1 MASSRA
7 SQALQFDFSVP
18 PEATSEPQGEDPV
31 QQPGASPGR
40 SPGRSPGERP
50 GEQPGGVDIEA
61 GGGDRASEGQ
71 ATDSAD
77 QAAVAR
83 RPAVVV
89 AKSDT
94 AGARSLQAGRPGTSA
109 DAALTVAQF
118 YDRVKAALR
127 LEFPT
132 EVWVTGE
139 IRKVSISKGNHYLEL
154 ADHDAQHDAEPGRAT
169 SATNTT
175 SATRATNTT
184 SAMLDVA
191 CWSRDWHAI
200 GAELASVGIELSAGL
215 VVKIRGR
222 VGIWDGAAK
231 LRFSMTALDVEAL
244 LGGIAAARRKLL
256 LALEQEDLLAANR
269 RLAKPLVPMRIGL
282 VTSAG
287 SEAHRDF
294 AGQLDRSGYAFE
306 IMLES
311 CLVQGVDA
319 PGQIAAAI
327 ARLHVFE
334 PDLIV
339 LVRGGGGRGDLAA
352 FDSEVVARAIATSS
366 YPVWTGIGHTGDRSV
381 ADEVSQRAL
390 ITPTACGEAIV
401 TTVATYLEGVD
412 GAART
417 IAARGRAELERAVDR
432 VEEARGRLSAVS
444 RHQLDRATSSLL
456 LASSRAV
463 HSAVVGLERNRA
475 TLSGRS
481 RDLGRICRYAL
492 SDKEQSLSHL
502 RAVLEGFDPKRQ
514 LARGWSLTK
523 NGDGRVLRSVA
534 EVSCGEGIVTVL
546 ADGTVASSVENV
558 SRVEET
564 A

>member
-1 MASSRA
+1 MRMAPSRA

-18 PEATSEPQGEDPV
+18 PEAGGEAGREAGDGDAERGPGTGAGDGDAGSG
-31 QQPGASPGR
+31 PGAG
-40 SPGRSPGERP
+40 
-50 GEQPGGVDIEA
+50 A
-61 GGGDRASEGQ
+61 GGGERASEGEP
-71 ATDSAD
+71 AGAANRVEVARRSAVVMAKSG
-77 QAAVAR
+77 AAVAGR
-83 RPAVVV
+83 SQTDWP
-89 AKSDT
+89 
-94 AGARSLQAGRPGTSA
+94 GASA

-139 IRKVSISKGNHYLEL
+139 IRKVSVSKGNHYLEL
-154 ADHDAQHDAEPGRAT
+154 ADHDAEPGRARGAT
-169 SATNTT
+169 STT
-175 SATRATNTT
+175 T
-184 SAMLDVA
+184 AMLDVA
-191 CWSRDWHAI
+191 CWSRDWPAI
-200 GAELASVGIELSAGL
+200 GAELASVGVELSAGL

-222 VGIWDGAAK
+222 VGVWDGAAR

-256 LALEQEDLLAANR
+256 VTLEQEGLLEANR
-269 RLAKPLVPMRIGL
+269 RLGRPLVPMRIGL
-282 VTSAG
+282 VTSAA

-294 AGQLDRSGYAFE
+294 VGQLERSGFSFDLR
-306 IMLES
+306 LES
-311 CLVQGVDA
+311 CLVQGVEA
-319 PGQIAAAI
+319 PAQIAAAI
-327 ARLHVFE
+327 VRLQAFG

-352 FDSEVVARAIATSS
+352 FDSEEVARAIAASS

-401 TTVATYLEGVD
+401 TAVASYLEGIDV
-412 GAART
+412 AARA
-417 IAARGRAELERAVDR
+417 IAARGRAELDLALGR
-432 VEEARGRLSAVS
+432 VEEARSRLTAAS

-475 TLSGRS
+475 SLSGRS
-481 RDLGRICRYAL
+481 RDLARICRYAL
-492 SDKEQSLSHL
+492 SEKEQSLSHV
-502 RAVLEGFDPKRQ
+502 RTVLEGFDPKRQ

-523 NGDGRVLRSVA
+523 AVDGRVLRSVA
-534 EVSCGEGIVTVL
+534 EVSTGEAILTVL
-546 ADGTVASSVENV
+546 ADGTVASNVENV
-558 SRVEET
+558 SRVEES